1 VARVYA
7 LSLYWSAMT
16 VTGIGYGN
24 IVPVTDVEY
33 VGAIVAMFVGASL
46 WVYVIGNTTSLLSS
60 LDVEAARHRSKMDQ
74 LQYFFADRKVGPG
87 AKFKKITSVGITSMM
102 IRY

>member
-1 VARVYA
+1 
-7 LSLYWSAMT
+7 MT

>member
-1 VARVYA
+1 
-7 LSLYWSAMT
+7 
-16 VTGIGYGN
+16 
-24 IVPVTDVEY
+24 
-33 VGAIVAMFVGASL
+33 
-46 WVYVIGNTTSLLSS
+46 
-60 LDVEAARHRSKMDQ
+60 MDQ